1 MSASNYSGVLI
12 GYSFLSFILQNALLT
27 KSLFSL
33 SFLFS
38 LPLCNELILTL
49 CILLR
54 QWARFWFSVVLVQIW
69 SDFFKLNRIIEIYVR
84 PTKTKTHSSFS
95 FFLLL
100 SLFFSPSITEVMI
113 LQPLQG
119 TECYFKLWSVLISYM
134 NWSMNWC
141 AVFKW
146 MIHNLSLS
154 LRFFMALIPCWLKVA
169 VGRWKLYT
177 LEEEMRLQPWF
188 NQHFTCHVAPT
199 SCSMKPPT
207 SPSRSISW
215 GTSFYTVLM
224 RPLLCSDNMF
234 CVWSMNI
241 LEEQPWSFP
250 DIYSLA
256 KVI

>member
-54 QWARFWFSVVLVQIW
+54 QWARFLFSVVLVQIW
-69 SDFFKLNRIIEIYVR
+69 SDFFKLNRIIWISVR

-95 FFLLL
+95 FF
-100 SLFFSPSITEVMI
+100 FFPPSIIDIMI

-119 TECYFKLWSVLISYM
+119 TECYFKLWSVISSYM

-141 AVFKW
+141 AV
-146 MIHNLSLS
+146 
-154 LRFFMALIPCWLKVA
+154 LK
-169 VGRWKLYT
+169 
-177 LEEEMRLQPWF
+177 
-188 NQHFTCHVAPT
+188 
-199 SCSMKPPT
+199 
-207 SPSRSISW
+207 
-215 GTSFYTVLM
+215 
-224 RPLLCSDNMF
+224 
-234 CVWSMNI
+234 
-241 LEEQPWSFP
+241 
-250 DIYSLA
+250 
-256 KVI
+256 